1 MVTLDGSVYDDR
13 LVTYINTPGYRSI
26 GLEIEIN
33 RGTHREKVL
42 LKFNKRDAVA
52 IMEAV
57 KNINEI
63 AWSKGK
69 PNDAEQGEQ
78 KPDWL

>member
-1 MVTLDGSVYDDR
+1 MVTPDGSVYDDH
-13 LVTYINTPGYRSI
+13 LVTYVHTPGYRSI
-26 GLEIEIN
+26 GLEVEIN

-42 LKFNKRDAVA
+42 FKFNKENAVA

-57 KNINEI
+57 KKINET